1 MAGAMDD
8 DVDTAGVDV
17 VDDVDDVEAL
27 DVDVLVGDAVVVD
40 VFQT

>member
-1 MAGAMDD
+1 MDD